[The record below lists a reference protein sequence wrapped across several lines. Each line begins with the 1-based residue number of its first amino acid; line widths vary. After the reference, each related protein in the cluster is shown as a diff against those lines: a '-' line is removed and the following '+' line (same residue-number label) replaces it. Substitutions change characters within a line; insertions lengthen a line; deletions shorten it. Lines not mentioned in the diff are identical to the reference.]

1 MRMMR
6 LRNKK
11 GFTLI
16 EVVVILAVIGILAA
30 VLTPMLTSY
39 IDDARQRRAESDV
52 KAIGAAICAFNKD
65 LRKWPIYQTKDAATP
80 VDVLYSDAGDG
91 AAGAAA
97 KGFDTSSNADTLE
110 NQLITNA
117 PNYSTNG
124 KRKWRG
130 PYLESI
136 NSDPWGH
143 RYYVSVIGLQ
153 PGKSNYAAFVLSA
166 GPNGTI
172 DINASQTI
180 SAFSTKDQSGEE
192 TDDIVYRIK

>member
-6 LRNKK
+6 LRNKR

-16 EVVVILAVIGILAA
+16 EMVVILAVIGILAA

-39 IDDARQRRAESDV
+39 ISDAKQRRAESDV
-52 KAIGAAICAFNKD
+52 RTIGAAICAFNKD
-65 LRKWPIYQTKDAATP
+65 LRKWPIYETKDAATP
-80 VDVLYSDAGDG
+80 VNVLYSGDPDAAE
-91 AAGAAA
+91 AADAAA

-117 PNYSTNG
+117 PDYSTSG

-136 NSDPWGH
+136 DADPWGH

-153 PGKSNYAAFVLSA
+153 PGNSDNAAFVLSA
-166 GPNGTI
+166 GPDGTI
-172 DINASQTI
+172 DTDAEQTVSGF
-180 SAFSTKDQSGEE
+180 SAED
-192 TDDIVYRIK
+192 DDIVYRIK

>member
-16 EVVVILAVIGILAA
+16 EMVVILAVIGILAA
-30 VLTPMLTSY
+30 VLTPMLISY

-52 KAIGAAICAFNKD
+52 RTIGAAILAFNKD
-65 LRKWPIYQTKDAATP
+65 LRKWPIWKSTTASDP
-80 VDVLYSDAGDG
+80 VDVLYSDAAD
-91 AAGAAA
+91 AAEAEGAAA

-117 PNYSTNG
+117 PDYSTSG

-136 NSDPWGH
+136 DADPWGH
-143 RYYVSVIGLQ
+143 RYYVNAKYLHQSG
-153 PGKSNYAAFVLSA
+153 YAAFVLSA
-166 GPNGTI
+166 GPNGKI
-172 DINASQTI
+172 
-180 SAFSTKDQSGEE
+180 E
-192 TDDIVYRIK
+192 TDGDPANLPTTFNGAGGDDIIYRIK

>member
-39 IDDARQRRAESDV
+39 IDDARQTRAESDV
-52 KAIGAAICAFNKD
+52 KAIGAAISAFNKD
-65 LRKWPIYQTKDAATP
+65 MRTWPIWASGTATKATDDKY
-80 VDVLYSDAGDG
+80 DVLYSEAGDD
-91 AAGAAA
+91 AAVASG
-97 KGFDTSSNADTLE
+97 KTFDTSTNGDSLE
-110 NQLITNA
+110 DQLLTND
-117 PNYSTNG
+117 PGYPTSG

-136 NSDPWGH
+136 NGDPWGNK
-143 RYYVSVIGLQ
+143 YYVNVKYLQ
-153 PGKSNYAAFVLSA
+153 PGQSGYAVFVLSA

-172 DINASQTI
+172 DTDAEQTVTGFT
-180 SAFSTKDQSGEE
+180 AGG
-192 TDDIVYRIK
+192 DDIVYRIK

>member
-16 EVVVILAVIGILAA
+16 EMVVILAVIGILAA

-39 IDDARQRRAESDV
+39 INDAKERRAESDV
-52 KAIGAAICAFNKD
+52 RTIGAAICAFNKD
-65 LRKWPIYQTKDAATP
+65 LRKWPIWESTTASDP
-80 VDVLYSDAGDG
+80 VDVLYSQAGNDAAVATGIS
-91 AAGAAA
+91 
-97 KGFDTSSNADTLE
+97 FDTSTNDFLE
-110 NQLITNA
+110 DQLITNA
-117 PNYSTNG
+117 PGYSTKG